1 MSTAEQ
7 SQTYSYLN
15 DDPQVGESVQFTVG
29 PVGCGIREINDA
41 AFSFQRLMYSA
52 WLNQYKDKYSPEEIA
67 RTVNPKDIALKDEQA
82 ARIAQSLESIGQP
95 IYMQAVTKI
104 PSLAERNHTLYDRT
118 VGVGKSNFAGKK
130 HEYADISNIYVDPAY
145 QARGIGSAI
154 LHHLLD
160 GFPEKDMRTVVYELD
175 ANKPV
180 DELLRALG
188 FRAVKSWKVLTFGK
202 ELSQVY
208 YRGPSVGELTKKIE
222 QKRPWLKNRELT

>member
-1 MSTAEQ
+1 MGTAEQ
-7 SQTYSYLN
+7 SQTYSYFN
-15 DDPQVGESVQFTVG
+15 DNSRVSETVQFTVG
-29 PVGCGIREINDA
+29 PVGSGIREINDA

-52 WLNQYKDKYSPEEIA
+52 WLNQYKRDYRPEEIA
-67 RTVNPKDIALKDEQA
+67 RTVNPRDIALKDEQA
-82 ARIAQSLESIGQP
+82 QRIAQSLESSGQP

-118 VGVGKSNFAGKK
+118 VGVGKSSITGKK
-130 HEYADISNIYVDPAY
+130 NEYADISNVYVDPNY

-160 GFPEKDMRTVVYELD
+160 GFPENMRTVVYELE
-175 ANKPV
+175 ANKRV
-180 DELLRALG
+180 DGLLRVLG
-188 FRAVKSWKVLTFGK
+188 FRAVKSWKVLTFGE

-208 YRGPSVGELTKKIE
+208 YKGPSVGDLTEIIE